1 METDHTSI
9 RFTKTGYFS
18 KIITDYLNEDEK
30 LTPFYH
36 HFPSKENFAA
46 QIEEK
51 RKAYQK
57 SFRPILNKALIE
69 QYSETDLSEDTR
81 VNIELLKNEKT
92 FTITTGH
99 QLNLFTGP
107 LYFLYK
113 IISAINLAR
122 DLKTAYPEFNFVPVY
137 WMATE
142 DHDFDEINYFN
153 FKGQKVSW
161 KKGVSGAVGRVSLE
175 GLDAV
180 YQEFSSLLGAGSNA
194 EMIREL
200 FKQSY
205 LEKKTLTEATRY
217 LANALFGELGLVIV
231 DGDEQSLKALFA
243 PHVKRE
249 LKEQVSHQQVE
260 LTNAKLRNHYKI
272 QVNQREINL
281 FYLDDKLRERIV
293 LDQGRFRVNNTDMI
307 FSAEEIESCVE
318 NSPEKFSP
326 NVIMRPLYQEVILP
340 NLCYIGGGGELAYW
354 MQLKT
359 MFKEYDVPFPVLL
372 LRNSVLLI
380 DEKQLKKMR
389 KLEISVEELFM
400 KEPELIK
407 KKVNALSSVQVD
419 FSNEKEVLRDMFKD
433 LKSLSD
439 LTDPSFSGAV
449 LAQEKK
455 QLNGLEKLEKR
466 LLKAKKRKYAE
477 LVSRII
483 ALQSE
488 LFPNHSLQER
498 QTNFS
503 EFFEIYGEDLISVLI
518 EHLRPLDQNFDV
530 ICLQK

>member
-1 METDHTSI
+1 MYFYQNEYSLETDHTSI
-9 RFTKTGYFS
+9 RFIETGYFS
-18 KIITDYLNEDEK
+18 KIINDYLNEDEK
-30 LTPFYH
+30 LTPFYN
-36 HFPSKENFAA
+36 HFPSKENFAL

-51 RKAYQK
+51 GKAYQK
-57 SFRPILNKALIE
+57 AFRPILYKALID
-69 QYSETDLSEDTR
+69 QYVETDLSEDTR
-81 VNIELLKNEKT
+81 ANLELLTNEKT

-113 IISAINLAR
+113 IISAINLAHE
-122 DLKTAYPEFNFVPVY
+122 LKTAYPEFNFVPVY

-142 DHDFDEINYFN
+142 DHDFEEINYFN
-153 FKGQKVSW
+153 FKGQKITLE
-161 KKGVSGAVGRVSLE
+161 KEVSGAVGRVSLE
-175 GLDAV
+175 GMDAV
-180 YQEFSSLLGAGSNA
+180 YKEFSSLLGHGRNA
-194 EMIREL
+194 EMIRDL
-200 FKQSY
+200 FKRSY

-217 LANALFGELGLVIV
+217 LANALFGELGLLIV
-231 DGDEQSLKALFA
+231 DGDDPSLKALFA
-243 PHVKRE
+243 PYVKRE
-249 LKEQVSHQQVE
+249 LKEQVSHKQVD
-260 LTNAKLRNHYKI
+260 LTNAHLRDHYKI

-281 FYLDDKLRERIV
+281 FYLDHDLRERII
-293 LDQGRFRVNNTDMI
+293 LEDEKFRINNTDMI
-307 FSAEEIESCVE
+307 LSPAEIESSVD

-354 MQLKT
+354 MQLKI
-359 MFKEYDVPFPVLL
+359 MFQEYEVPFPVLL

-389 KLEISVEELFM
+389 KLDISVGELFM

-419 FSNEKEVLRDMFKD
+419 FSKEKEVLRDMFRD

-477 LVSRII
+477 LVSR
-483 ALQSE
+483 
-488 LFPNHSLQER
+488 
-498 QTNFS
+498 
-503 EFFEIYGEDLISVLI
+503 
-518 EHLRPLDQNFDV
+518 
-530 ICLQK
+530 